1 MDELTID
8 MLPLNEEELAWG
20 GRNPNL
26 GILI

>member
-20 GRNPNL
+20 GGGETR
-26 GILI
+26 ILVY